1 MKKGT
6 RVYYQKLGILLL
18 LLQISIP
25 IVKSVFDQKNKTL
38 WVSNKKKINK
48 VSFAHKI
55 QTTTRTITKV

>member
-38 WVSNKKKINK
+38 WVSNKK
-48 VSFAHKI
+48 
-55 QTTTRTITKV
+55 QLTRCHLHIKYKPPPEL